1 MAKPL
6 RTTFPLKVIE
16 SPEIVEISPLT
27 TRTEKRTVLF
37 MGIPKITK
45 QTELRDN
52 LYKTLEEV
60 ATDGI
65 THLIP
70 TKNGDVILISRQEY
84 DAILLE
90 KEYLQEFNSPI
101 NEDELMEVAEVFDRI
116 DKKFGFKK

>member
-1 MAKPL
+1 
-6 RTTFPLKVIE
+6 
-16 SPEIVEISPLT
+16 
-27 TRTEKRTVLF
+27 

-60 ATDGI
+60 ATDGT

-84 DAILLE
+84 EAILLE

-101 NEDELMEVAEVFDRI
+101 NENELIEVSEVFDRL
-116 DKKFGFKK
+116 DKKFGFQK